1 MTESS
6 IKLHTP
12 VYDPAPNVRPLLSV
26 TPDLIGLGWALH
38 CLQLLSQTRQ
48 PCSRTCTAQP
58 RRAAAAAHQPSTG
71 APCISTRTA
80 VLARPI
86 SLKSKSVGTS
96 ASLSDRHRIRSKI
109 SLGFEAPS
117 RQHITFAAGPS
128 EIRRWLLLLDPPEIH
143 TKKRGE
149 GKEEKGGGLPGRR
162 QRRRSSPPRRRP
174 RLASRREGGAV
185 GMDWIW
191 RVWPTDWIRAGMV
204 GKEAEPCLFPN
215 RAAQNERRF
224 RPKTVFKPGCFIPA
238 GSRPV
243 PGRSGPCRTRP

>member
-1 MTESS
+1 
-6 IKLHTP
+6 
-12 VYDPAPNVRPLLSV
+12 
-26 TPDLIGLGWALH
+26 
-38 CLQLLSQTRQ
+38 LQLLSQTRQ

-71 APCISTRTA
+71 APCISTRSA

-128 EIRRWLLLLDPPEIH
+128 EIRCWLLLLDPPVIH

-149 GKEEKGGGLPGRR
+149 GKEERGAAYRGEGSGGEA
-162 QRRRSSPPRRRP
+162 RRRCAAEPPRRRP
-174 RLASRREGGAV
+174 RLHAPSPSPREPSGRRRRRDGLDLEGVTYGLNPGRNGWEGGRTVPVSKPGRPKRTTIPAQDCFQTGLLYSGRIQASSGPIRSLPNEAHRFSRR
-185 GMDWIW
+185 
-191 RVWPTDWIRAGMV
+191 
-204 GKEAEPCLFPN
+204 
-215 RAAQNERRF
+215 AQ
-224 RPKTVFKPGCFIPA
+224 CFEMWLM
-238 GSRPV
+238 
-243 PGRSGPCRTRP
+243 

>member
-1 MTESS
+1 M
-6 IKLHTP
+6 
-12 VYDPAPNVRPLLSV
+12 
-26 TPDLIGLGWALH
+26 
-38 CLQLLSQTRQ
+38 QLLSQTRQ

-71 APCISTRTA
+71 APCISPRSA

-149 GKEEKGGGLPGRR
+149 GKEERGGGVPGRR
-162 QRRRSSPPRRRP
+162 QWRRSSPPVRSRAAAPSPGAPSPSPREPSGRRR
-174 RLASRREGGAV
+174 RRDGLDPEGVTYGLNPGRNGWEGGRT
-185 GMDWIW
+185 GPPKTNDDSG
-191 RVWPTDWIRAGMV
+191 RT
-204 GKEAEPCLFPN
+204 LFSN
-215 RAAQNERRF
+215 RAALF
-224 RPKTVFKPGCFIPA
+224 RPDPGQFRA
-238 GSRPV
+238 D
-243 PGRSGPCRTRP
+243 PGHAERGPPF

>member
-1 MTESS
+1 M
-6 IKLHTP
+6 
-12 VYDPAPNVRPLLSV
+12 
-26 TPDLIGLGWALH
+26 
-38 CLQLLSQTRQ
+38 QLLSQTRQ

-71 APCISTRTA
+71 APCISTRSA

-143 TKKRGE
+143 SKKRERGRRRGAAAYRGE
-149 GKEEKGGGLPGRR
+149 GSGGEA
-162 QRRRSSPPRRRP
+162 RRRCAAEPPRRRP
-174 RLASRREGGAV
+174 RLHAPSPSPREPSGRRRRRDGLDLEGVTYGLNPGRNGWEGGRTGPVSKSGRTKRTTIPAQDCFQT
-185 GMDWIW
+185 GLLYSGRIQASSG
-191 RVWPTDWIRAGMV
+191 PIRALPN
-204 GKEAEPCLFPN
+204 EA
-215 RAAQNERRF
+215 RR
-224 RPKTVFKPGCFIPA
+224 
-238 GSRPV
+238 
-243 PGRSGPCRTRP
+243 

>member
-6 IKLHTP
+6 IKLPTP
-12 VYDPAPNVRPLLSV
+12 AYDPALNVRPLLSV

-71 APCISTRTA
+71 APCISTRSA

-143 TKKRGE
+143 PKQTTIPAQDCFQT
-149 GKEEKGGGLPGRR
+149 GLLYSGRI
-162 QRRRSSPPRRRP
+162 QASSGP
-174 RLASRREGGAV
+174 
-185 GMDWIW
+185 
-191 RVWPTDWIRAGMV
+191 IRALPN
-204 GKEAEPCLFPN
+204 EALVFPVT
-215 RAAQNERRF
+215 
-224 RPKTVFKPGCFIPA
+224 TVTTSSELQYYVLALAFN
-238 GSRPV
+238 
-243 PGRSGPCRTRP
+243 